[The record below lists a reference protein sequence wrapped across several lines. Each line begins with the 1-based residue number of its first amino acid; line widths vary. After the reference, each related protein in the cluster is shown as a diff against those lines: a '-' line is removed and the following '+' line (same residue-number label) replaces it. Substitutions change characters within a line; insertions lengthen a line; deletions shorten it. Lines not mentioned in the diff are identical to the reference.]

1 MKSAHNLLHWRYLLV
16 VVLVLGSA
24 MTGAAPVF
32 AATGSVTSA
41 ATPSNTTPSVGGS
54 ITVAININMS
64 GVSAPDNALGS
75 FTRHVGL
82 EHCGAHLQQQLGA
95 PPAGFTGVVNTASA
109 GSGHIT
115 FNGAN
120 TTGATGN
127 LNVLSITF
135 DVVAA
140 GTSALNL
147 EYSAMA
153 AATSF
158 ANLLPNLTITDGSVT
173 AGGAASHTVTFNANN
188 GTGTIES
195 ADRQR
200 RNGIDGQHASRGP
213 ATRSAAGTPWLTAQ
227 APLMLTA
234 RATPS
239 RQTSRCMPSGRRW
252 RTTR

>member
-75 FTRHVGL
+75 YSGTLNWNTAVL
-82 EHCGAHLQQQLGA
+82 AYNSYSGA

-109 GSGHIT
+109 GSGQIT

-188 GTGTIES
+188 RHGHDES

-200 RNGIDGQHASRGP
+200 RNGIDGQQLHPDRLHVQRLEHPG
-213 ATRSAAGTPWLTAQ
+213 
-227 APLMLTA
+227 
-234 RATPS
+234 
-239 RQTSRCMPSGRRW
+239 
-252 RTTR
+252 